1 MGAFRIGTSADWFLP
16 IVIFGL
22 ISGVIYGAFQRLI
35 RYAEIRVP
43 VVVVTF
49 WLGLFLFERSWANFI
64 GFSLTVYAY
73 VGAAALLLDRFLPIK
88 FEAGP
93 SPIESDAEAIESA
106 AR

>member
-1 MGAFRIGTSADWFLP
+1 MPIGRCPSNIGCQPPLTMT
-16 IVIFGL
+16 
-22 ISGVIYGAFQRLI
+22 
-35 RYAEIRVP
+35 E
-43 VVVVTF
+43 VVSWKRPLRSLLKVTF

-73 VGAAALLLDRFLPIK
+73 VGAAALLLDRFLLIK

>member
-1 MGAFRIGTSADWFLP
+1 MFLT

-73 VGAAALLLDRFLPIK
+73 VGAAALLLDRFLLIK